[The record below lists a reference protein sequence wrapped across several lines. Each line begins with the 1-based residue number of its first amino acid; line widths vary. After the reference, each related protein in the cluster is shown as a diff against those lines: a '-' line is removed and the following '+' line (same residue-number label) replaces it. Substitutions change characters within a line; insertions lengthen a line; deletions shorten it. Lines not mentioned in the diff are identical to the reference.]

1 MAILTGKTSI
11 PKSAYSMYDI
21 AKIEK
26 IPAEKI
32 NQLMKETLKRT
43 VDASPVKTI
52 AGIENYF
59 NTVGC
64 CDGFV
69 NAFHSHWHIQ
79 PFAKGIRITA
89 ESAMKVNLKN
99 CTYATFYVPKK
110 IYEDWKKRKIEY
122 EPASVNVKTFDS
134 VSRSQKTTISLPT
147 NYVVKHFKDVVKG
160 LGMNLSDVVITALDF
175 FMKSNSDIFGKYGTE
190 IDESLIQE
198 NKSAFVFGYVDR
210 EMNNKI
216 WKAIQ
221 RYNQVNTPPIKYGEF
236 LESAL
241 AEKLERL
248 PIKYTNPQLFE
259 EFKKTLQENEKL
271 EKEFTGT
278 EA

>member
-1 MAILTGKTSI
+1 MAILTGKISI
-11 PKSAYSMYDI
+11 PKTAYSMYDI

-32 NQLMKETLKRT
+32 SQLMKETLKRT

-89 ESAMKVNLKN
+89 ESAMKENLKN

-110 IYEDWKKRKIEY
+110 IYEDWKKKKIEY
-122 EPASVNVKTFDS
+122 EPASVNLKTFDS

-160 LGMNLSDVVITALDF
+160 LKMNLSEVVITALDF
-175 FMKSNSDIFGKYGTE
+175 FMKNHSDIFGKYGAD
-190 IDESLIQE
+190 IDERVIQE
-198 NKSAFVFGYVDR
+198 NKMALAFGYVDK

-221 RYNQVNTPPIKYGEF
+221 RYNQVNTPPIKYGDF

-241 AEKLERL
+241 AEKLERM
-248 PIKYTNPQLFE
+248 PAKYTNPELFE
-259 EFKKTLQENEKL
+259 EYKKLLKESK
-271 EKEFTGT
+271 EKERELVGN
-278 EA
+278 E